1 MNSYT
6 LITDAGCDIPSTLL
20 HRWGVPCVDFTFLF
34 DNDSKI
40 YRNGDLPIH
49 DFYQYLRDGR
59 TAKTSAANLDTF
71 RSVFEPELRAGQDII
86 YLGFSSSLSN
96 SSHIASIIVQEL
108 LQEYP
113 ERQIFTLDTLCAS
126 AGLGLL
132 VYLCVRQKNSGMNFE
147 AVADYARRTAPKI
160 SHWFTV
166 DDLCYLRRGG
176 RISAAVALAGTVLRI
191 KPVMHMA
198 DDGQLLN
205 VSKVRGRKH
214 ALQEIAQH
222 YRETAADP
230 SAPYIISHADCL
242 EDATHLETLVQN
254 ISGHKAAF
262 ITHISSIIGAHSG
275 PGTLS
280 LYYLGN
286 CR

>member
-6 LITDAGCDIPSTLL
+6 LITDAGCDIPSSLL
-20 HRWGVPCVDFTFLF
+20 KKWGVPCVDFTFCF
-34 DNDSKI
+34 EGESKI

-49 DFYQYLRDGR
+49 DFYQCLRDGK

-71 RSVFEPELRAGQDII
+71 RSVFEPELCAGRDII

-96 SSHIASIIVQEL
+96 SSHIAAISAQEL
-108 LQEYP
+108 KEAYP
-113 ERQIFTLDTLCAS
+113 ARKILVLDTLCAS

-132 VYLCVRQKNSGMNFE
+132 VHLCVRQKNNGMDFE
-147 AVADYARRTAPKI
+147 ELAAYARRTAPKI

-176 RISAAVALAGTVLRI
+176 RINTGMALAGTVLRI

-198 DDGQLLN
+198 DNGQLLN

-214 ALQEIAQH
+214 ALQEILQH
-222 YRETAADP
+222 YRETVADL
-230 SAPYIISHADCL
+230 SAPYIISHADCP
-242 EDATHLETLVQN
+242 EDAAHLESLVQG
-254 ISGHKAAF
+254 ISGHKATL

-280 LYYLGN
+280 LYFLGTS
-286 CR
+286 R